1 MPESVDWPQPVVFG
15 DVVFVASWYGH
26 EVYKYE
32 TRSEKWSVLPPF
44 PVRFYIYGI
53 GQLSGKL
60 VTVGVRDG
68 SAFVGDVYT
77 YEEETQQ
84 WEKSIPPMP
93 TPRRWSCVV
102 TYHSSIAVCGGG
114 TTSGET
120 NVVEVFKSETSQ
132 WYTAAPLPVAC
143 LDLQYT
149 IINDTC
155 YLVGGY
161 HRRSI
166 MCASLPSLF
175 QSATPHNQPS
185 PDAQQQSVWTMLPDL
200 PHHCSALTS
209 INIGGGTLLALGGV
223 DDECSRSPSHDI
235 HAYNPSTKS
244 WMIVGSLPQACSL
257 AAAELLPSG
266 QVILIG
272 GRDMCLNWLKTVHI
286 GTLEV

>member
-1 MPESVDWPQPVVFG
+1 MPVSVNWPQSVVIG
-15 DVVFVASWYGH
+15 DVVFVAGRGH
-26 EVYKYE
+26 RVYKYE
-32 TRSEKWSVLPPF
+32 TRSDKWTVLSPC
-44 PVRFYIYGI
+44 PVDDFGI

-60 VTVGVRDG
+60 VTVGGHDG
-68 SAFVGDVYT
+68 SALVGDVYT

-102 TYHSSIAVCGGG
+102 TYHSSIAVCGGE

-120 NVVEVFKSETSQ
+120 IIIEVFNSETSL

-143 LDLQYT
+143 DDMQST
-149 IINDTC
+149 IIHDTC
-155 YLVGGY
+155 YWVGD
-161 HRRSI
+161 HL

-175 QSATPHNQPS
+175 PPATPHNQQS
-185 PDAQQQSVWTMLPDL
+185 PDAQQQSVWTLLPDM
-200 PHHCSALTS
+200 PYSGSALTS
-209 INIGGGTLLALGGV
+209 MNIGGGTLLALGGD
-223 DDECSRSPSHDI
+223 DDEDSPSHDY

-244 WMIVGSLPQACSL
+244 WMIVGSLPKACYGAS
-257 AAAELLPSG
+257 AELLPSG

-272 GRDMCLNWLKTVHI
+272 GDDGQKELKTVHI

>member
-1 MPESVDWPQPVVFG
+1 MPKPIYMYLPQSRN
-15 DVVFVASWYGH
+15 VVFVASWSGRH

-32 TRSEKWSVLPPF
+32 TRSDKWSVLPPCLVKCF
-44 PVRFYIYGI
+44 EI

-60 VTVGVRDG
+60 VTVGG
-68 SAFVGDVYT
+68 SDRAAFVADVYT

-93 TPRRWSCVV
+93 TPRRWFCVV
-102 TYHSSIAVCGGG
+102 TYHSSIAVCGGK
-114 TTSGET
+114 TPSGET
-120 NVVEVFKSETSQ
+120 NVIEVFKSETSQ

-143 LDLQYT
+143 HDMQST

-185 PDAQQQSVWTMLPDL
+185 PDAQQQSVWTMLPDM
-200 PHHCSALTS
+200 PHRCSALTN
-209 INIGGGTLLALGGV
+209 INIGGGTLLALGGC
-223 DDECSRSPSHDI
+223 DDEGSPNHDI

-244 WMIVGSLPQACSL
+244 WMIVGSLPQTCYGAT
-257 AAAELLPSG
+257 AELLPSG

-272 GRDMCLNWLKTVHI
+272 GHNMHLHI

>member
-1 MPESVDWPQPVVFG
+1 MPVPVGWSQSVVIG
-15 DVVFVASWYGH
+15 DVVFVAGWGH

-32 TRSEKWSVLPPF
+32 TRSDKWTVLPPC
-44 PVRFYIYGI
+44 PVVYFVI

-60 VTVGVRDG
+60 VTVGGYDG
-68 SAFVGDVYT
+68 VGDVYT
-77 YEEETQQ
+77 YDEEIQQ

-93 TPRRWSCVV
+93 IPRLCPCVV
-102 TYHSSIAVCGGG
+102 TYHSSIAVCGGW

-120 NVVEVFKSETSQ
+120 NVIEVFKSETSQ

-143 LDLQYT
+143 HDMQST

-185 PDAQQQSVWTMLPDL
+185 PDTKQQSVWTMLPDL
-200 PHHCSALTS
+200 PHRYSALTS

-223 DDECSRSPSHDI
+223 DDEGSPSHDV
-235 HAYNPSTKS
+235 HAYNPSSMTR
-244 WMIVGSLPQACSL
+244 MIVDSLPQAC
-257 AAAELLPSG
+257 AYATAELLPSG

-272 GRDMCLNWLKTVHI
+272 GRDMHWLKTVHI
-286 GTLEV
+286 GTLGV

>member
-1 MPESVDWPQPVVFG
+1 MPVSVGWSQSVVIG
-15 DVVFVASWYGH
+15 DVMFVSASWNGSH
-26 EVYKYE
+26 ELYKYE
-32 TRSEKWSVLPPF
+32 TRSEKWSVLPPC
-44 PVRFYIYGI
+44 PVRCFGI

-60 VTVGVRDG
+60 VTVGGHDG
-68 SAFVGDVYT
+68 SGGANVGDVYT

-93 TPRRWSCVV
+93 TPHRWSCVV
-102 TYHSSIAVCGGG
+102 TYHSSIAVCGGQ
-114 TTSGET
+114 TTSGERSII
-120 NVVEVFKSETSQ
+120 EVFKSEMSQ

-143 LDLQYT
+143 DGMQST

-155 YLVGGY
+155 YLVRRY
-161 HRRSI
+161 HHRSI

-200 PHHCSALTS
+200 PHRCSALTS
-209 INIGGGTLLALGGV
+209 INIGGGTLLALGGC
-223 DDECSRSPSHDI
+223 DDEDGLSHDV

-244 WMIVGSLPQACSL
+244 WMIVGSLPRTCYGAS
-257 AAAELLPSG
+257 AELLPSG

-272 GRDMCLNWLKTVHI
+272 GRDIHSNRLKTVHI

>member
-1 MPESVDWPQPVVFG
+1 MPEPEIWSQSVVIG
-15 DVVFVASWYGH
+15 DVVFVAGWGH
-26 EVYKYE
+26 RVYKYE
-32 TRSEKWSVLPPF
+32 TRSDKWTVLPPC
-44 PVRFYIYGI
+44 PVRCFGI

-60 VTVGVRDG
+60 VTVGGLDRG
-68 SAFVGDVYT
+68 AKVGDVYT
-77 YEEETQQ
+77 YEEQ

-93 TPRRWSCVV
+93 TPRRRSCVV
-102 TYHSSIAVCGGG
+102 TYHSSIAVCGGQ

-120 NVVEVFKSETSQ
+120 NVIEVFKSETSQ

-143 LDLQYT
+143 LYPQST

-155 YLVGGY
+155 YLVGQGY
-161 HRRSI
+161 PREKLI

-200 PHHCSALTS
+200 PHRCSALTS
-209 INIGGGTLLALGGV
+209 INIGGGTLVALGGW
-223 DDECSRSPSHDI
+223 DDEGSLSHDV

-244 WMIVGSLPQACSL
+244 WMIVGSLPQACFD
-257 AAAELLPSG
+257 ATAELLPSG
-266 QVILIG
+266 QVILIN
-272 GRDMCLNWLKTVHI
+272 MYCKVYI

>member
-1 MPESVDWPQPVVFG
+1 MPVSVGWPQPVVIG
-15 DVVFVASWYGH
+15 DVVFVAERGH
-26 EVYKYE
+26 EMYKYE
-32 TRSEKWSVLPPF
+32 TRSDKWSVLPPC
-44 PVRFYIYGI
+44 PVEYFGI

-60 VTVGVRDG
+60 VTVGGHDG
-68 SAFVGDVYT
+68 GAFVGDVYT

-93 TPRRWSCVV
+93 TPRRCPCVV
-102 TYHSSIAVCGGG
+102 TYQSSIAVCGGW

-120 NVVEVFKSETSQ
+120 NIIEVFKSETSQ

-143 LDLQYT
+143 DDMPST

-155 YLVGGY
+155 YLVGGR

-166 MCASLPSLF
+166 MCASLPTLF

-185 PDAQQQSVWTMLPDL
+185 PDAQQQSVWTMRSRPYRG
-200 PHHCSALTS
+200 SALTS
-209 INIGGGTLLALGGV
+209 INIGGGTLLALGGC
-223 DDECSRSPSHDI
+223 DDEGSPSHDV

-244 WMIVGSLPQACSL
+244 WMIVDSLPQACCGAS
-257 AAAELLPSG
+257 AELLPSG

-272 GRDMCLNWLKTVHI
+272 GYDKVYI
-286 GTLEV
+286 GTLEL

>member
-1 MPESVDWPQPVVFG
+1 MPWSENWPQSVVIG
-15 DVVFVASWYGH
+15 EVVFVAGRGYI
-26 EVYKYE
+26 VYKYE
-32 TRSEKWSVLPPF
+32 TRSDKWTALSPC
-44 PVRFYIYGI
+44 PVKYFGI

-60 VTVGVRDG
+60 VTVGGLYR
-68 SAFVGDVYT
+68 SADVYT

-93 TPRRWSCVV
+93 TPRLWPCVV
-102 TYHSSIAVCGGG
+102 TYYSSIAVCGGR

-120 NVVEVFKSETSQ
+120 NVIEVFKSEMSQ

-143 LDLQYT
+143 HDMRST

-155 YLVGGY
+155 YLY
-161 HRRSI
+161 HCRSI

-200 PHHCSALTS
+200 PHRYSALTS
-209 INIGGGTLLALGGV
+209 INIGGGTLLALGGC
-223 DDECSRSPSHDI
+223 DDEGSHSHDI

-244 WMIVGSLPQACSL
+244 WMTVGSLPQACCI
-257 AAAELLPSG
+257 ATAELLPSG
-266 QVILIG
+266 KVILIG
-272 GRDMCLNWLKTVHI
+272 GYGMHSNWLKTVHI

>member
-1 MPESVDWPQPVVFG
+1 MPKPIYLPQSVVIG
-15 DVVFVASWYGH
+15 DVVFVNGSH
-26 EVYKYE
+26 EFYKYE
-32 TRSEKWSVLPPF
+32 IRSDKWSVLPPC
-44 PVRFYIYGI
+44 PVRYFGI

-60 VTVGVRDG
+60 VTVGGLDRG
-68 SAFVGDVYT
+68 AFVADVYT

-102 TYHSSIAVCGGG
+102 TYHSSIAVCGGE

-120 NVVEVFKSETSQ
+120 NVIEVFKIETSQ
-132 WYTAAPLPVAC
+132 WYTAAPLPVAGDF
-143 LDLQYT
+143 LLST

-155 YLVGGY
+155 YLKGGY
-161 HRRSI
+161 HHRSI

-200 PHHCSALTS
+200 PHRYSALTN

-223 DDECSRSPSHDI
+223 DEYSPNHDV

-244 WMIVGSLPQACSL
+244 WMIAGSLPQAC
-257 AAAELLPSG
+257 AYATVELLPSG

-272 GRDMCLNWLKTVHI
+272 GRDMHWNWLKTVHI